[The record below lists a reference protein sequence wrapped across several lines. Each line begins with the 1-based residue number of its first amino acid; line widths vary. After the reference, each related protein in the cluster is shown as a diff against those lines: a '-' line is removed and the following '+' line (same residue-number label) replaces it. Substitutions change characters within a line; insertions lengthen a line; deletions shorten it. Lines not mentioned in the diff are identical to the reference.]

1 MDTQTTEN
9 KPLTLTIILLACG
22 QGGCSSYVCVS
33 LWLEPETWC
42 LNKRNIQMKNVI
54 KFTARGVFADGVD
67 VSSLSNEAIATA
79 IKLKLGLPV

>member
-1 MDTQTTEN
+1 
-9 KPLTLTIILLACG
+9 
-22 QGGCSSYVCVS
+22 
-33 LWLEPETWC
+33 
-42 LNKRNIQMKNVI
+42 MKNVI